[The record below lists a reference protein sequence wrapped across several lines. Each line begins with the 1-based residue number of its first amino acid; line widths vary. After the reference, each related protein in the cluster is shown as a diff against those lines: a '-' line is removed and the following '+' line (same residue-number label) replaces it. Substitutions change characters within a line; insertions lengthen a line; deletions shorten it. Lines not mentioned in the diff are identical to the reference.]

1 VRLFLSF
8 FAEEHRLEGIEADF
22 FVVRVWSAAFELW
35 GALLWHRLTHF
46 YLGKEAKKAALRGWY
61 EAHLPIGVHPFRTVW
76 TYERFVGASLS
87 FALLSPIPI
96 FRSSLLFV
104 LLYDAR
110 TAPE

>member
-22 FVVRVWSAAFELW
+22 FVVRVWSAAFELR

-76 TYERFVGASLS
+76 TYERFVGAS
-87 FALLSPIPI
+87 FALFHSPFP
-96 FRSSLLFV
+96 LLV
-104 LLYDAR
+104 SLLYDAR